1 MKKQLATTT
10 VLALLVLGMTF
21 SGAAQTL
28 EQGSQINS
36 SDNDNTTSEG
46 SSIDVGIAST
56 TAIDVKPN
64 SLNFPSLE
72 VGGQV
77 TEETTGDN
85 IFGSFTLENIGSEYI
100 DRVWVEATDMSN
112 DPFGTGNPNNYN
124 AANFLQVKPN
134 NATPSGINGD
144 DQVYHYVNRHEFSA
158 SWSNSTNQIPS
169 YIRASPSESLSGDTA
184 ADTYVGRIRAGDEWY
199 FYTVVTGS
207 SNDVCDGSQNAELR
221 IGNSVHSSSSFGT
234 VDFTSDNSGDY
245 STYQLEPTNGEYGLT
260 QSAVSL
266 DFEVDGSTV
275 TRTYD
280 LLTRCEM
287 GTSGE
292 DPHLIRTRY
301 NVRAGDVPDIT
312 AAAADS
318 GDSAGSQTQ
327 FLLST
332 ATADDMLLPGEQFI
346 VDTAIEV
353 PQGVP
358 QGSVQTGDLTFHVT
372 SDYDVTNY

>member
-1 MKKQLATTT
+1 MKKQLATLT
-10 VLALLVLGMTF
+10 VLAALVLGMTF

-28 EQGSQINS
+28 EQDSQINS

-46 SSIDVGIAST
+46 SSIDVGIASS

-64 SLNFPSLE
+64 SLNFPGLE

-77 TEETTGDN
+77 TEETTGEN

-100 DRVWVEATDMSN
+100 DRVWVEATDMAN

-144 DQVYHYVNRHEFSA
+144 DSVYHYVNRHEFSA
-158 SWSNSTNQIPS
+158 SWRNSTNQIPS
-169 YIRASPSESLSGDTA
+169 YIRASPSEAGGQDTE
-184 ADTYVGRIRAGDEWY
+184 DTYVGRLRAGDEWY
-199 FYTVVTGS
+199 FYTIVTGTS
-207 SNDVCDGSQNAELR
+207 SDVCDGSGNAELR
-221 IGNSVHSSSSFGT
+221 IGNSVHSSSQFGT

-245 STYQLEPTNGEYGLT
+245 NTVQIVETNGEYGLT
-260 QSAVSL
+260 DSSVSL
-266 DFEVDGSTV
+266 DFQVDGSSA
-275 TRTYD
+275 TRSYD
-280 LLTRCEM
+280 ILTRCDM
-287 GTSGE
+287 GNTGE
-292 DPHLIRTRY
+292 DPHVIRTRY
-301 NVRAGDVPDIT
+301 NVRAGDLADIT
-312 AAAADS
+312 AAAANS

-332 ATADDMLLPGEQFI
+332 GTADNMLLPGEQFV

-358 QGSVQTGDLTFHVT
+358 QGSVQQGDLTFHVT